1 MTSDAIGCGRALEE
15 RADVMDWEGLLAIVF
30 IFGGGA
36 MFLLAISPIGRAIA
50 DRIRGKG
57 QFGGSERIVHLQES
71 HEALLEE
78 VDGLRQEVGDLQERM
93 DFTERLLAR
102 DREQARLPQSE
113 NVQD

>member
-1 MTSDAIGCGRALEE
+1 MDTAIEIIA
-15 RADVMDWEGLLAIVF
+15 ASF

-36 MFLLAISPIGRAIA
+36 AFLLAISPIGRAVA

-78 VDGLRQEVGDLQERM
+78 VDGLRQEVGELQERI
-93 DFTERLLAR
+93 DSTERMLAR

>member
-1 MTSDAIGCGRALEE
+1 MNTWIEIIAA
-15 RADVMDWEGLLAIVF
+15 AF

-36 MFLLAISPIGRAIA
+36 AFLLAISPIGRAVA

-57 QFGGSERIVHLQES
+57 LSGGGERIVHLQES

-78 VDGLRQEVGDLQERM
+78 VDGLRQEVGDLQERI

-102 DREQARLPQSE
+102 DREPVRLPQSE